1 MKLKRAA
8 IAVIIGLFVYL
19 SLYSW
24 NLKSGQLDRLA
35 GVTGLEVVK
44 WVLWPGE
51 WVHDQSVAFWDRY
64 IYLVGL
70 KQLNDQ
76 LSSQN
81 DLMRLEIMK
90 LRERAAEAERYQR
103 LLGVDPVE
111 NWKTDGARVIAHRM
125 GPSAALDSIIL
136 GKGSVSGV
144 KADTPVVTPL
154 GVVGRVV
161 EPGLSASKAMLIS
174 DLNSRISVRG
184 QTHRST
190 GLLVGS
196 GDGETLSVKYM
207 KLNAPVSEGEI
218 LVTSGLADIF
228 PSGLPIAKV
237 VSVERSDISLFL
249 KVVAV
254 PLVDMENTEEVLLL
268 YRQLPANSIGNS
280 TGNSTG
286 SLTAAAGE

>member
-1 MKLKRAA
+1 MKLKRTA
-8 IAVIIGLFVYL
+8 IAIIVGLFIYL

-24 NLKSGQLDRLA
+24 NLRSGQLDRLA
-35 GVTGLEVVK
+35 DYTGLEIVK
-44 WVLWPGE
+44 WSLWPGE
-51 WVHDQSVAFWDRY
+51 WVLDKSVGFWDRY

-70 KQLNDQ
+70 KEQNDQ

-81 DLMRLEIMK
+81 NLMRLEIMT
-90 LRERAAEAERYQR
+90 LREKAEESERFQE
-103 LLGVDPVE
+103 LLTFSPEEGWYV
-111 NWKTDGARVIAHRM
+111 DGARVIAHRM

-136 GKGSVSGV
+136 SKGAISGV
-144 KADTPVVTPL
+144 VADTPVLTPL

-161 EPGLSASKAMLIS
+161 QPGLSSSKALLIT

-184 QTHRST
+184 QLHRST

-196 GDGETLSVKYM
+196 GESETLNVKYM

-218 LVTSGLADIF
+218 LVTSGLAGLY
-228 PSGLPIAKV
+228 PPGLPIAKV

-249 KVVAV
+249 KVEAV

-268 YRQLPANSIGNS
+268 HRNVADNS
-280 TGNSTG
+280 TSPEGN
-286 SLTAAAGE
+286 

>member
-8 IAVIIGLFVYL
+8 IAVIIGLFIYL

-24 NLKSGQLDRLA
+24 NLRSGQLDRLS
-35 GVTGLEVVK
+35 GFTGLEIVK

-51 WVHDQSVAFWDRY
+51 WVHDKSVAFWDEY

-81 DLMRLEIMK
+81 NLMRLEIMQ
-90 LRERAAEAERYQR
+90 LREKAAEADRFQV
-103 LLGVDPVE
+103 LLGMPPVDG
-111 NWKTDGARVIAHRM
+111 WSTDGARVIAHRI
-125 GPSAALDSIIL
+125 GPSAALDSVVL
-136 GKGSVSGV
+136 EKGGLSGV
-144 KADTPVVTPL
+144 GADTPVMTPL
-154 GVVGRVV
+154 GVMGRVV
-161 EPGLSASKAMLIS
+161 QPGLTASKAMLVT
-174 DLNSRISVRG
+174 DRNSRISVRG
-184 QTHRST
+184 QLNRST
-190 GLLVGS
+190 GLLMGN
-196 GDGETLSVKYM
+196 GDGEPMSVKYV

-228 PSGLPIAKV
+228 PPGLPVAKV

-249 KVVAV
+249 KIEAL

-268 YRQLPANSIGNS
+268 HRLRVPNPRAHSNGTSAANS
-280 TGNSTG
+280 
-286 SLTAAAGE
+286 TAVRGE